1 MNLQKQLRCVY
12 LHAFTSTLHF
22 TDAVWVALLAARGFT
37 LAQIGLAEGVFHGVS
52 LLCEVPSGMAA
63 DLLGRRRTLIFG
75 GALGV
80 VSAAT
85 MAFAPSLAFICAG
98 MGLKALGYN
107 LLSGTTEALTYD
119 SLKTAGRERDYIKVD
134 AKASIFMK
142 LASAL
147 GALASLLAG
156 VLTSAGYYLADAA
169 VSAVSA
175 LAAAN
180 LTEPVVT
187 DEQAGR
193 LSLYRQEQIQYTADY
208 IKKTFVDKGMCAD
221 WSIHDK
227 GDGNPHVHLLLTMRP
242 FNPDHSWGKKEV
254 KDWDFVRD
262 KSGNIVIDESHPN
275 WWQDKKNP
283 DRHGIRIPVLDEN
296 GIQKMG
302 ARNRLQ
308 WKRVLTDATGWNNP
322 KNCELWRSE
331 WAKVCNEHL
340 PLHNQVDHRSYE
352 KQGKLQIPTIH
363 EGADARKIEQKFLAG
378 QEIKGSWKVAE
389 NQIIKQQ
396 NTLLQKILDTFGK
409 VSGALSLWKE
419 RLNDIRRKPGNY
431 TLNGIHDWANRRT
444 ADLNGRND
452 SGNAEP
458 GHPTLSYAGTESEI
472 AKIKQRVIR
481 AAQHFAKYRGT
492 AFQDGRTENED
503 RTFGKRKS
511 AMAEIGT
518 EAEQRKQFITET
530 EHRIAELEQQ
540 IEKGRDIDE
549 RIQRIKER
557 RTVGRTSALDRGDT
571 RRTGTERPAYRGTE
585 DAAQRISDLEREIKQ
600 REQSREYS
608 SIKERLEAGRQSIAD
623 REREVAKRKRHDR
636 GMSR

>member
-1 MNLQKQLRCVY
+1 
-12 LHAFTSTLHF
+12 
-22 TDAVWVALLAARGFT
+22 
-37 LAQIGLAEGVFHGVS
+37 
-52 LLCEVPSGMAA
+52 
-63 DLLGRRRTLIFG
+63 
-75 GALGV
+75 
-80 VSAAT
+80 
-85 MAFAPSLAFICAG
+85 
-98 MGLKALGYN
+98 
-107 LLSGTTEALTYD
+107 
-119 SLKTAGRERDYIKVD
+119 
-134 AKASIFMK
+134 
-142 LASAL
+142 
-147 GALASLLAG
+147 
-156 VLTSAGYYLADAA
+156 
-169 VSAVSA
+169 
-175 LAAAN
+175 
-180 LTEPVVT
+180 
-187 DEQAGR
+187 
-193 LSLYRQEQIQYTADY
+193 
-208 IKKTFVDKGMCAD
+208 MCAD

-262 KSGNIVIDESHPN
+262 KNGNIVIDESHPN

-296 GIQKMG
+296 GIQKIG

-363 EGADARKIEQKFLAG
+363 EGADARKIEQKFFAG

-396 NTLLQKILDTFGK
+396 NTLLQKILNTFGK

-431 TLNGIHDWANRRT
+431 TLNGIHDWSNRRT
-444 ADLNGRND
+444 AEPNGRND

-458 GHPTLSYAGTESEI
+458 GHPTLSYAKTESEI
-472 AKIKQRVIR
+472 TKIKQRVIR

-503 RTFGKRKS
+503 RAFGKRKS

-557 RTVGRTSALDRGDT
+557 RTVGRTSAPDRGDT
-571 RRTGTERPAYRGTE
+571 RRTGTERTAYRGTE

>member
-1 MNLQKQLRCVY
+1 M
-12 LHAFTSTLHF
+12 
-22 TDAVWVALLAARGFT
+22 LL
-37 LAQIGLAEGVFHGVS
+37 
-52 LLCEVPSGMAA
+52 
-63 DLLGRRRTLIFG
+63 D
-75 GALGV
+75 
-80 VSAAT
+80 
-85 MAFAPSLAFICAG
+85 
-98 MGLKALGYN
+98 
-107 LLSGTTEALTYD
+107 GT
-119 SLKTAGRERDYIKVD
+119 I
-134 AKASIFMK
+134 
-142 LASAL
+142 
-147 GALASLLAG
+147 
-156 VLTSAGYYLADAA
+156 
-169 VSAVSA
+169 
-175 LAAAN
+175 
-180 LTEPVVT
+180 
-187 DEQAGR
+187 
-193 LSLYRQEQIQYTADY
+193 
-208 IKKTFVDKGMCAD
+208 
-221 WSIHDK
+221 
-227 GDGNPHVHLLLTMRP
+227 
-242 FNPDHSWGKKEV
+242 
-254 KDWDFVRD
+254 
-262 KSGNIVIDESHPN
+262 
-275 WWQDKKNP
+275 
-283 DRHGIRIPVLDEN
+283 
-296 GIQKMG
+296 
-302 ARNRLQ
+302 
-308 WKRVLTDATGWNNP
+308 P

-571 RRTGTERPAYRGTE
+571 RRTRTERPAYRGTE

-608 SIKERLEAGRQSIAD
+608 SIKERLEAGRQSIAE
-623 REREVAKRKRHDR
+623 REREAAKRKRHDR